1 MSTLSSYVC
10 IGLLIGNAMA
20 GCCSN
25 TDCYV
30 TYQSTEDLCFMKA
43 EYPTQLHEGFCW
55 DGDCVP
61 VVGHQGSCQSK
72 KSYDEGCRNAA
83 GHADNNNCVTNLCS
97 SSTNKCEAKS
107 TSGTCL
113 PSHQPT
119 KKPTLKPTPRT
130 TPKPTPKPTQNPTKN
145 PTNPPTALPTTDPT
159 VYPSVQPT
167 TTPTIDPTV
176 HSSTMFHI
184 QPTSEAENGSS
195 WFGLDAFDLTLLAFG
210 SILFVGCIIVI
221 VFVSKA
227 NKHRRG
233 EPEWRSTLLNRSL
246 TISETDDDKEAIP
259 IQNAMVIL
267 IAIGEYDVNPDDPDP
282 ELAALGGLNNLKG
295 IDKDIQHLHRLFG
308 PNRLN
313 YTIYP
318 KYMNVTGS
326 LKVHW
331 TQTEIV
337 QLLNEKATYLDSHL
351 DEFDGLIVVISGHG
365 MKGFICT
372 SDCKMIEKLAIHRL
386 FSLLHL
392 RLRHIPRVFLF
403 DCCDGEWECKDR
415 NKGPSDQ
422 RKLYTCKDIGSTD
435 IAWGKDEKNPD
446 HRLAQID
453 AANPGFQSKF
463 NRKKGSYM
471 LFEFVERTISRLDH
485 EQNTCIYRIF
495 DEVQQHLAEKGKQLI
510 KTSYSD
516 RTRWITLLPKQRDTE
531 DEKNDMMDSDDSV
544 LDEILDETI
553 VEMATKDC
561 INNPAFDVQENH

>member
-295 IDKDIQHLHRLFG
+295 IDKDIQNLHRLFG

-337 QLLNEKATYLDSHL
+337 QLLNEKATYLESHL

-365 MKGFICT
+365 MNGFICT
-372 SDCKMIEKLAIHRL
+372 SDWKMIEKLAIHRT
-386 FSLLHL
+386 FSHVTL
-392 RLRHIPRVFLF
+392 RNKPRVFLF
-403 DCCDGEWECKDR
+403 DCCDGEEECKDQG
-415 NKGPSDQ
+415 KGPKQSYDQ
-422 RKLYTCKDIGSTD
+422 SKRYTTDDISTD
-435 IAWGKDEKNPD
+435 VSWRKGENNPD
-446 HRLAQID
+446 HRLARID
-453 AANPGFQSKF
+453 AANPGFQSKLT
-463 NRKKGSYM
+463 RKKGSYM
-471 LFEFVERTISRLDH
+471 LFEFVERTISKLDDH
-485 EQNTCIYRIF
+485 KQNACIPPPCIGKIF
-495 DEVQQHLAEKGKQLI
+495 DDIATHLEETGKQLI
-510 KTSYSD
+510 DTSYKG
-516 RTRWITLLPKQRDTE
+516 TRGIRLLPKQTHVQHQ
-531 DEKNDMMDSDDSV
+531 KDSV
-544 LDEILDETI
+544 CDQKLADEYT
-553 VEMATKDC
+553 MAIPIYD
-561 INNPAFDVQENH
+561 IHV